1 LLFVVDDVATITD
14 GDGDGVT
21 VGGGEAICFEV
32 VTLLLLLLLILRRF
46 DEALELLLEL
56 AIGIGTT
63 VNVFETELF

>member
-32 VTLLLLLLLILRRF
+32 VTLLLLLILRRF

>member
-32 VTLLLLLLLILRRF
+32 VTLLLLLLILRRF